1 MSLSKDTTRSRS
13 MPRSKLTRSA
23 ITGMAV
29 TKIGLKHIGYK
40 TRHALS
46 ANPISGQPL
55 QEHEEQIGE
64 LIFTVLSQLRG
75 TAVKLSQLLSME
87 ADIVPKTI
95 RDKLHSACHQVP
107 PINKA
112 LVRKQIV
119 QELGDTPKQLFK
131 EFNSQ
136 AFSAASIGQVHQ
148 AVAHDNTLLAVKVQ
162 YPGIGATIESDLK
175 MVEKLFWLL
184 SKTTNKFPKKQVIAL
199 LMDEMQLRLQEEI
212 DYEIEANH
220 LRWFRQAVKL
230 PSIVIPAVF
239 ETLSSRRVLSMDMLT
254 GQHLEDWLES
264 NPSQI
269 QRNDV
274 GQKLFDFFWYCTLQ
288 LKKINADPHPG
299 NVLILADGQLGILD
313 FGCVRSLSDDFVCD
327 FSDMIPKIVNGYF
340 FNKNTQS
347 LLESYKKLKFIE
359 KNITLEIFESQ
370 IMPDLKIYGQWLGE
384 AYVEKTFDF
393 NNKKPCPG
401 KPENLSGSAIKFLSG
416 MYSEQPCFDRA
427 HLGLMNLLSQIGAC
441 INTDYLKF
449 KSNEPV

>member
-1 MSLSKDTTRSRS
+1 MSVSKDKTRSKNI
-13 MPRSKLTRSA
+13 PTSKITRSA
-23 ITGMAV
+23 IAGLAV

-40 TRHALS
+40 ARQA
-46 ANPISGQPL
+46 ISTAAASDQP
-55 QEHEEQIGE
+55 QQDHEEQIGE
-64 LIFTVLSQLRG
+64 LIFTVLGQLRG

-87 ADIVPKTI
+87 ADMLPKTI

-131 EFNSQ
+131 EFNPQ
-136 AFSAASIGQVHQ
+136 AFSAASIGQVHK
-148 AVAHDNTLLAVKVQ
+148 AIAHDNTVLAVKVQ

-184 SKTTNKFPKKQVIAL
+184 SKTTDKFPKKQVIVL
-199 LMDEMQLRLQEEI
+199 LMDEMQARLQEETN
-212 DYEIEANH
+212 YEIEANN
-220 LRWFRQAVKL
+220 LNWFRQAVTL
-230 PSIVIPAVF
+230 PGIVIPSVYEA
-239 ETLSSRRVLSMDMLT
+239 LSSRRVLSMDMLT
-254 GQHLEDWLES
+254 GQHLEDWLKS
-264 NPSQI
+264 NPSQA
-269 QRNDV
+269 QRNEV
-274 GQKLFDFFWYCTLQ
+274 GQKLFDFFWYCVLQ

-299 NVLILADGQLGILD
+299 NFLILADGQLGILD
-313 FGCVRSLSDDFVCD
+313 FGCVRNLSDDFVRD
-327 FSDMIPKIVNGYF
+327 FSDMIPNIVDGYF

-347 LLESYKKLKFIE
+347 LLESYQKLKFIE
-359 KNITLEIFESQ
+359 QDVSLEVFESE
-370 IMPDLKIYGQWLGE
+370 IMPDLKLYGQWLGE

-401 KPENLSGSAIKFLSG
+401 KPEDLSGSAIKFLSG

-427 HLGLMNLLSQIGAC
+427 HLGLMNLLSQMGAC

-449 KSNEPV
+449 KIQ

>member
-1 MSLSKDTTRSRS
+1 MALSKKIA
-13 MPRSKLTRSA
+13 RSKNIPTSKITRSA
-23 ITGMAV
+23 IASMAV

-40 TRHALS
+40 ARQAISTAP
-46 ANPISGQPL
+46 ANEQP
-55 QEHEEQIGE
+55 QQDHEEQIGE
-64 LIFTVLSQLRG
+64 LIFTVLGQLRG

-87 ADIVPKTI
+87 ADILPKTI

-131 EFNSQ
+131 EFNPQ

-148 AVAHDNTLLAVKVQ
+148 AIAHDNTLLAVKVQ

-184 SKTTNKFPKKQVIAL
+184 SKTTKHFPKKQVIEL
-199 LMDEMQLRLQEEI
+199 LMDEMQARLQEETN
-212 DYEIEANH
+212 YEIEANN
-220 LRWFRQAVKL
+220 LRWFRKAVTL
-230 PSIVIPAVF
+230 PDIVIPSVYEA
-239 ETLSSRRVLSMDMLT
+239 LSSRRVLSMDMLT
-254 GQHLEDWLES
+254 GQHLEDWLKS
-264 NPSQI
+264 NPSQP
-269 QRNDV
+269 QRNEV
-274 GQKLFDFFWYCTLQ
+274 GQNLFDFFWYCVLQ

-299 NVLILADGQLGILD
+299 NFLILADGQLGILD
-313 FGCVRSLSDDFVCD
+313 FGCVRSLSDDFIRD
-327 FSDMIPKIVNGYF
+327 FSDMIPKIVDGYF
-340 FNKNTQS
+340 FNKNIPA
-347 LLESYKKLKFIE
+347 LLESYQQLKFIE
-359 KNITLEIFESQ
+359 PDVTLATFESE
-370 IMPDLKIYGQWLGE
+370 IMPDLQLYGQWLGE

-393 NNKKPCPG
+393 SNKRPCPG
-401 KPENLSGSAIKFLSG
+401 KPNEMTGGAIKFLSG

-449 KSNEPV
+449 KSH

>member
-1 MSLSKDTTRSRS
+1 MSVSKDKTRSKNI
-13 MPRSKLTRSA
+13 PTSKITRSA
-23 ITGMAV
+23 IAGLAV
-29 TKIGLKHIGYK
+29 TKIGLKHMGYK
-40 TRHALS
+40 ARQA
-46 ANPISGQPL
+46 ISTAAASDQP
-55 QEHEEQIGE
+55 QQDHEEKIGE
-64 LIFTVLSQLRG
+64 LIFTVLGQLRG

-87 ADIVPKTI
+87 ADILPKTI

-131 EFNSQ
+131 EFNPQ

-148 AVAHDNTLLAVKVQ
+148 AIAHDNTLLAVKVQ

-184 SKTTNKFPKKQVIAL
+184 SKTTDKFPKKQVVVL
-199 LMDEMQLRLQEEI
+199 LMDEMQARLQEETN
-212 DYEIEANH
+212 YEMEANN
-220 LRWFRQAVKL
+220 LNWFRQTVTL
-230 PSIVIPAVF
+230 PGIVIPSVYEA
-239 ETLSSRRVLSMDMLT
+239 LSSRRVLSMDILT
-254 GQHLEDWLES
+254 GQHLEDWLKT
-264 NPSQI
+264 NPSQT
-269 QRNDV
+269 QRNEV
-274 GQKLFDFFWYCTLQ
+274 GQKLFDFFWYCVLQ

-299 NVLILADGQLGILD
+299 NFLILADGQLGILD
-313 FGCVRSLSDDFVCD
+313 FGCVRSLSDDFIRD
-327 FSDMIPKIVNGYF
+327 FSDMIPNIVDGYF

-347 LLESYKKLKFIE
+347 LLESYQKLKFIE
-359 KNITLEIFESQ
+359 QGVSLEVFESE
-370 IMPDLKIYGQWLGE
+370 IMPDLKLYGQWLGE

-401 KPENLSGSAIKFLSG
+401 KPEDLSGSAIKFLSG

-449 KSNEPV
+449 KIQ

>member
-1 MSLSKDTTRSRS
+1 MPLSKKIIRSKNI
-13 MPRSKLTRSA
+13 PTSKLTRSA
-23 ITGMAV
+23 IVGMAV
-29 TKIGLKHIGYK
+29 TKIGLKHISYK
-40 TRHALS
+40 TRQSIS
-46 ANPISGQPL
+46 ATPTHEQPQ

-87 ADIVPKTI
+87 ADILPKTT

-131 EFNSQ
+131 EFNPQ

-148 AVAHDNTLLAVKVQ
+148 AIAHDNTVLAVKVQ
-162 YPGIGATIESDLK
+162 YPGIGVTIESDLK

-184 SKTTNKFPKKQVIAL
+184 SKTTDKFPKKQVVVL
-199 LMDEMQLRLQEEI
+199 LMDEMQARLQEETN
-212 DYEIEANH
+212 YEIEANN
-220 LRWFRQAVKL
+220 LNWFRQAVTL
-230 PSIVIPAVF
+230 PDIVIPSVYEA
-239 ETLSSRRVLSMDMLT
+239 LSSRRVLSMDMLT
-254 GQHLEDWLES
+254 GQHLEDWLKS
-264 NPSQI
+264 NPSQP
-269 QRNDV
+269 QRNKV
-274 GQKLFDFFWYCTLQ
+274 GQKLFDFFWYCALQ

-299 NVLILADGQLGILD
+299 NFLILPDGQLGILD
-313 FGCVRSLSDDFVCD
+313 FGCVRSLSDDFVRD
-327 FSDMIPKIVNGYF
+327 FSDMIPKIVDGYF
-340 FNKNTQS
+340 FNKNIPT
-347 LLESYKKLKFIE
+347 LLESYQQLKFIE
-359 KNITLEIFESQ
+359 PDVTLATFESE
-370 IMPDLKIYGQWLGE
+370 IMPDLQLYGQWLGE

-393 NNKKPCPG
+393 SNKHPCPG
-401 KPENLSGSAIKFLSG
+401 KPNEMTGGAIKFLSG

-449 KSNEPV
+449 KSH